1 MVVNVE
7 PSAQLPYQ
15 LYSEGPNTDDCDLIT
30 ISNPLEVL
38 KKTHQL
44 LTEKTK
50 EIDKPLLDKLEE
62 VGFRLEYGEENT
74 GWQFKYLTRGGGY
87 HGSFLGNRDVYENR
101 SSKPWKFMQ
110 TWRRYLVQA
119 SHYFFDQ

>member
-1 MVVNVE
+1 ML
-7 PSAQLPYQ
+7 SAFKA
-15 LYSEGPNTDDCDLIT
+15 D
-30 ISNPLEVL
+30 ISSPLKVL

-50 EIDKPLLDKLEE
+50 EIDKSLLDKLEE

-87 HGSFLGNRDVYENR
+87 YFNVGASDLIAERKIKVIQFLDIINFFKTP
-101 SSKPWKFMQ
+101 SS
-110 TWRRYLVQA
+110 LVPIG
-119 SHYFFDQ
+119 FLNFIIF